1 MNNIARA
8 ASACLL
14 AAAMAAAP
22 PIHAQLPASFDGFD
36 RFVEEQLA
44 AWRTPG
50 AQVAIVRDGRL
61 VFAKGYGWRDLDK
74 RLPMTAAT
82 VQPIGSI
89 AKSMTA
95 ITLAK
100 VVAQGKLGWDRPVRE
115 SMPDFRLADDSLASQ
130 VTLRD
135 LMTHRSSFNGSD
147 WVWYCAPDTREQ
159 LMAKLRHL
167 ELKGGLR
174 ERFQYSD
181 SMYVVAGYLAGRA
194 AGSTWE
200 QLVQRDILD
209 PLAMTSAGFT
219 MAQYFRS
226 PDHSM
231 PYANDAQGNP
241 RPMKPCEAD
250 AVGPAGGFLFA
261 SAEEMGRYVAMLASG
276 GSYGGKTIIEAR
288 DLQTITAPQTVMSAR
303 TPYAEVSGAQYG
315 MGFITLYYR
324 GLETFRHNGSND
336 GWKAR
341 FQVLPSSRSGLY
353 VAINSLEDEL
363 LLTLSYGIL
372 DRLAGLTP
380 IDWTARFVAE
390 REKTRATGAEARAK
404 RAQARAGASRPSRD
418 LADFA
423 GTYLHAGYGSMTVSR
438 PARASDR
445 AALEATFHGFTVPLV
460 HARYDV
466 FEAEPTGRHG
476 SQDPL
481 QESAVMF
488 LTGFAGDVTGLR
500 FKMTPAA
507 DPVEFVRAK

>member
-100 VVAQGKLGWDRPVRE
+100 AVAQGKLGWDRPVRE

-261 SAEEMGRYVAMLASG
+261 SAEEMGRYVAMLADSIARLGASVARGQRGWKTQPLG
-276 GSYGGKTIIEAR
+276 GSIGLGGSPLTTIRWRSRFSFGSGIGIADRSANVYGWI
-288 DLQTITAPQTVMSAR
+288 
-303 TPYAEVSGAQYG
+303 
-315 MGFITLYYR
+315 GF
-324 GLETFRHNGSND
+324 
-336 GWKAR
+336 
-341 FQVLPSSRSGLY
+341 V
-353 VAINSLEDEL
+353 
-363 LLTLSYGIL
+363 
-372 DRLAGLTP
+372 
-380 IDWTARFVAE
+380 
-390 REKTRATGAEARAK
+390 
-404 RAQARAGASRPSRD
+404 
-418 LADFA
+418 
-423 GTYLHAGYGSMTVSR
+423 
-438 PARASDR
+438 
-445 AALEATFHGFTVPLV
+445 
-460 HARYDV
+460 
-466 FEAEPTGRHG
+466 
-476 SQDPL
+476 
-481 QESAVMF
+481 
-488 LTGFAGDVTGLR
+488 
-500 FKMTPAA
+500 
-507 DPVEFVRAK
+507 